1 MYNSFLKK
9 DVSSKEFSMIEPREE
24 TGDRR
29 DNPRYYN
36 SPGKTLESGDDKPLP
51 SYCSS
56 VCIV

>member
-1 MYNSFLKK
+1 
-9 DVSSKEFSMIEPREE
+9 MIEPREE